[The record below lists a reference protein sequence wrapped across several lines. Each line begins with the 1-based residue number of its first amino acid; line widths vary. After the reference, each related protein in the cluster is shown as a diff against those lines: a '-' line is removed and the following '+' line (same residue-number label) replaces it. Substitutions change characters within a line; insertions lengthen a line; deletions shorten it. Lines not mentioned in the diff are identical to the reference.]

1 MTDTILQL
9 FESGGIVMY
18 PLLGLSIYSL
28 AMILE
33 RSLFWL
39 RTSKQQDAVIKQ
51 LLNLYRDDT
60 DAATMMLQ
68 RHLNLPVARIFL
80 VALSLKRS
88 TPEKF
93 KLALETAAQAEI
105 PVLKRF
111 NNGFETVISLS
122 PLLGLLGTVIGLIV
136 SLSSLQLGDIE
147 SSQATGVTGG
157 IGEALTSTAAG
168 LIVAIA
174 TLFFASI
181 FRGLYL
187 RQIALIQEVGG
198 QLELIHLDKCENPL
212 DALSKSEH

>member
-1 MTDTILQL
+1 METILQL
-9 FESGGIVMY
+9 FKSGGVVMF

-39 RTSKQQDAVIKQ
+39 KISRQQDKVIKQ
-51 LLNLYRDDT
+51 LLNLYQDDAE
-60 DAATMMLQ
+60 AANMMLK
-68 RHLNLPVARIFL
+68 RHRNLPVARIFL
-80 VALSLKRS
+80 VALSLERS

-93 KLALETAAQAEI
+93 KLALESAAQAEI
-105 PVLKRF
+105 PILKRF
-111 NNGFETVISLS
+111 SNALETVIGVA
-122 PLLGLLGTVIGLIV
+122 PLLGLLGTVLGLIT

-147 SSQATGVTGG
+147 SSQAAGVTGG

-168 LIVAIA
+168 LIIAIA

-187 RQIALIQEVGG
+187 QQIALIQEVGG
-198 QLELIHLDKCENPL
+198 QLELIHLDKHEQPGVY
-212 DALSKSEH
+212 DALT